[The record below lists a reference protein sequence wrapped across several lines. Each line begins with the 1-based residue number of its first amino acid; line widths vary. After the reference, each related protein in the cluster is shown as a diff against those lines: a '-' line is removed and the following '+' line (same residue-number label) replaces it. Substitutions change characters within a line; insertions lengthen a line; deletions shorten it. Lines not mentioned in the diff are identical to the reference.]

1 MMYNICVFGCCRVTG
16 GELFDMIV
24 QRGMYTEKD
33 ASSLIS
39 TILEAVDYMH
49 TKGVVHRDLKVC
61 SCTDSNLK
69 YGPLWK

>member
-1 MMYNICVFGCCRVTG
+1 MTG

-24 QRGMYTEKD
+24 SRGMYTEKD

-49 TKGVVHRDLKVC
+49 TKGVVHRDLKVWR
-61 SCTDSNLK
+61 SCHSNSMVVWLAGAQWCLLHSK
-69 YGPLWK
+69 C